1 MFEDYEDDLAAVFE
15 REVFYRN
22 YKPKNMGVKNHCSE
36 ITLKPKETKMQDK
49 KLYEIKAEGNTRY
62 GHKLAVNSQG
72 YWVME
77 VKGTGEVLAVDKSF
91 VQEVLP
97 YSIGVQFESGKT
109 VYHYL
114 GEAGKHQVGDMF
126 VLDAPNGR
134 AIVQVVAVDT
144 KNTNATKH
152 FNPIA
157 KLATF
162 EI

>member
-1 MFEDYEDDLAAVFE
+1 MEHPDDELSGIFE
-15 REVFYRN
+15 REAFYRN
-22 YKPKNMGVKNHCSE
+22 YKPKNMGVKNLCSE
-36 ITLKPKETKMQDK
+36 ITLKPKETKMLDK

-77 VKGTGEVLAVDKSF
+77 IKGTGEVLAVDRSF
-91 VQEVLP
+91 VQEILP

-109 VYHYL
+109 IYHYL

-126 VLDAPNGR
+126 VLDTPKGR

-157 KLATF
+157 KLVKF
-162 EI
+162 SI

>member
-1 MFEDYEDDLAAVFE
+1 MFEDDEDDLFEEDVFC
-15 REVFYRN
+15 RN
-22 YKPKNMGVKNHCSE
+22 YKPKKRRVKNPCSE
-36 ITLKPKETKMQDK
+36 IMLKPEETKMLDK
-49 KLYEIKAEGNTRY
+49 KLYEIKTEGNTRY

-77 VKGTGEVLAVDKSF
+77 IKGTGEVLAVDKSF

-157 KLATF
+157 KLATI